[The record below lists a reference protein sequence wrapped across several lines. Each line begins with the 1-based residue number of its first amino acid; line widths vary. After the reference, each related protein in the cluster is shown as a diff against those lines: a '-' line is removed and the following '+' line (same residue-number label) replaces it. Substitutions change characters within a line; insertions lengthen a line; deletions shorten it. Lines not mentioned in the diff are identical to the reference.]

1 MQLLVATDLSVLSDQ
16 VVSFAREM
24 AMSLGARVWLIH
36 VADPDPDF
44 VGYEAGPQT
53 VRDSVAATFHKEHR
67 QLQGCADQLRADG
80 IDCTAL
86 LVQGAVVETL
96 LHEAEK
102 LAVQLIVMG
111 SHGKGA
117 VKKLLV
123 GSTSEG
129 VLHKATVPVLL
140 VPTHGRS

>member
-1 MQLLVATDLSVLSDQ
+1 MNILVAMDLSASSES
-16 VVSFAREM
+16 VVSCAREM
-24 AMSLGARVWLIH
+24 ARGLGAKTWLIH

-44 VGYEAGPQT
+44 VGYEPGPQT
-53 VRDSVAATFHKEHR
+53 VRDAVAHTFHEEHR
-67 QLQGCADQLRADG
+67 QLQACADQLRDEG
-80 IDCTAL
+80 VDCTAL
-86 LVQGAVVETL
+86 LVQGPTVATL

-102 LAVQLIVMG
+102 LEVQLIILG

-129 VLHKATVPVLL
+129 VLQKATVPVLV